1 MSSAPCSDGHHR
13 IDEPGL
19 AGSNLLVIQAET
31 SRFIWDNPSMTEPVQ
46 DQLRDSVQA
55 SFQPGRP
62 GVLSGLGH
70 LGGLRRGAGC
80 AASKVPEVSVYFW
93 ITKVLTT
100 GMGETTSDFL
110 VIWLGPLVAVALGAA
125 GLAITLLLQ
134 FAVRRYVPWIYWSAV
149 VMVSVFG
156 TMAADVLHV
165 GLDVPYAASTV
176 FFTVVL
182 AVVFMVWYR
191 TERTLS
197 IHSILTPRREFF
209 YWAAVLTTFALGTAA
224 GDLTAMTLNLGYL
237 PSAVLF
243 AAIIAIPAIAYRRL
257 GLNAVVG
264 FWFAYITT
272 RPLGASLADWMAVSP
287 ARGGLDWGSGP
298 VSLGWAALIL
308 GFVSYLAITGRDV
321 ERKGPRPA
329 PDE

>member
-1 MSSAPCSDGHHR
+1 LQRRHHR
-13 IDEPGL
+13 FDEPGL

-62 GVLSGLGH
+62 GVLSWLGH

-110 VIWLGPLVAVALGAA
+110 VTWLGPLIAVALGAA

-176 FFTVVL
+176 LFTVVL
-182 AVVFMVWYR
+182 AVVFIVWHR

-243 AAIIAIPAIAYRRL
+243 AAIIAIPAVAYRRL

>member
-1 MSSAPCSDGHHR
+1 
-13 IDEPGL
+13 
-19 AGSNLLVIQAET
+19 
-31 SRFIWDNPSMTEPVQ
+31 
-46 DQLRDSVQA
+46 
-55 SFQPGRP
+55 
-62 GVLSGLGH
+62 
-70 LGGLRRGAGC
+70 
-80 AASKVPEVSVYFW
+80 
-93 ITKVLTT
+93 VLTT

-110 VIWLGPLVAVALGAA
+110 VTWLDPVIAVALGAA
-125 GLAITLLLQ
+125 GLAITLVLQ
-134 FAVRRYVPWIYWSAV
+134 FAVRRYIPWIYWSAV

-165 GLDVPYAASTV
+165 GLGVPYAASTV
-176 FFTVVL
+176 LFTVVL
-182 AVVFMVWYR
+182 AVVFLVWHR

-243 AAIIAIPAIAYRRL
+243 AAIIAIPAVAYSRL
-257 GLNAVVG
+257 GLNAVAG

-298 VSLGWAALIL
+298 VSLGWAAVIL
-308 GFVSYLAITGRDV
+308 GFVSCLAITGQDV
-321 ERKGPRPA
+321 QRKGA
-329 PDE
+329 TTGPDDKHQ